1 LPERT
6 GQQRKLL
13 SPGFV
18 QAKDEEM
25 RDFRDAKAMA
35 HTLRAGLAARGLKIT
50 NSQSLELIAEAFG
63 VADWNTLSAAIHA
76 EAETA
81 RNNVSPPVPTAE
93 AVTGPRFSRELESA
107 LHRAL
112 AHANQ
117 RKHEYSTLEHL
128 LLALIDEP
136 DASAVMRACGV
147 DLGVLKDQL
156 ASYLDNDLK
165 MLVIGGG
172 SDAQPTAAFQ
182 RVVQRAVIHIQVSGR
197 HIVTGAN
204 LLVAVFAE
212 TQSPAASL
220 LAEQGMT
227 RLDAVNFIAHGIV
240 KDSGGAAKT

>member
-1 LPERT
+1 
-6 GQQRKLL
+6 
-13 SPGFV
+13 
-18 QAKDEEM
+18 M

-50 NSQSLELIAEAFG
+50 NSQSLELIAEALG
-63 VADWNTLSAAIHA
+63 VADWNTLSAAIRA
-76 EAETA
+76 EVETA
-81 RNNVSPPVPTAE
+81 RNNVSPPPPVPTAE
-93 AVTGPRFSRELESA
+93 AVTGPRFSRELEST

-156 ASYLDNDLK
+156 ASYLDNDLR

-240 KDSGGAAKT
+240 KGSGGATDGP